1 MSENIKRTIQITYDT
16 LNDMIRDTNLKP
28 NMVVN
33 TLGKNSV
40 SDGYG
45 STYRIYAYEGP
56 NLTIKGPLIAGGKLV
71 GKEIA
76 GTNSTDDID
85 KLKKSISSLS
95 ADIETVRSEE
105 TQKIIAKRAVD
116 EVTTGLIENS
126 VVDTITALDTTGVEI
141 NLLYNGQKTIFIS
154 SEYGE
159 EFDAPEPPEPFTTP
173 TKVKE
178 IIDTYLLEMEKPF
191 TNADDVDALVKTILD
206 NTEDNYITSEIEIRT
221 VIENYLKEKEEES
234 GSGSGSTETPE
245 VPETPPEESNPDT
258 PTTGTEGEE
267 TGDET
272 GDNSDPI
279 TNDGETKNE
288 DTGSTDSTIN
298 SENQDSDVSTAS
310 SESDSEISAFSET
323 SEDDTTD
330 SNDGEITDE
339 PEEPDISVVNT
350 PGISISLSEDKI
362 TATVSVNIMDF
373 PWVLPKAFELS
384 NDEITIYKVSEG
396 VTCEHQSYSDLVTFT
411 IDRRNRPEVIFYT

>member
-141 NLLYNGQKTIFIS
+141 NLLYNGQKSIFVS

-159 EFDAPEPPEPFTTP
+159 EFTPPEPHEPFTTP

-191 TNADDVDALVKTILD
+191 TNADDVDTLVKTILD
-206 NTEDNYITSEIEIRT
+206 NTEDEYITSETEIRA
-221 VIENYLKEKEEES
+221 VIDKYLKEKEES
-234 GSGSGSTETPE
+234 GGSGSTETPE
-245 VPETPPEESNPDT
+245 VPETPPENPEPDT
-258 PTTGTEGEE
+258 PTTGTEG
-267 TGDET
+267 GET
-272 GDNSDPI
+272 GDNTDPT
-279 TNDGETKNE
+279 TNEGETKNE
-288 DTGSTDSTIN
+288 TTGNTDSTVN
-298 SENQDSDVSTAS
+298 SESQDSDVSTAS
-310 SESDSEISAFSET
+310 SESDSEVSALSET
-323 SEDDTTD
+323 SEGDSTD
-330 SNDGEITDE
+330 PAEGDPTEE
-339 PEEPDISVVNT
+339 PEEPVISVVNT
-350 PGISISLSEDKI
+350 PGISVSLSEDKL
-362 TATVSVNIMDF
+362 TAIVAVNIMEF
-373 PWVLPKAFELS
+373 PWALPRAFDLS
-384 NDEITIYKVSEG
+384 NNEITIYKVSEG
-396 VTCEHQSYSDLVTFT
+396 VTCEHQRYSDLATFT